1 VKNKEVEI
9 ILKEALDE
17 KTAKIKAIEYLET
30 WFKYAT
36 LIDNDF
42 LPKFKLQKIKKVV
55 MNSNERIMATNEDRI
70 YGQLTIIREKDKFI
84 TYPKTFCFDECTKIL
99 AKRYTDYMEGKEKLI
114 SFANFLR
121 SLLND
126 FKVKKT
132 KGKKYYQ
139 VSLNLMK
146 KLGKVVGKHGRGN
159 ILEARTA
166 SKNKFKPLSQDEKEW
181 LQKII
186 PRVILHMGKIA
197 YCKKYNK
204 ELPGKIN
211 KNGEID

>member
-1 VKNKEVEI
+1 MKWLTIRQTYWQFIFNINYGDFIEIKKPPSFTVDNENHLIEVKNEEVEI

-36 LIDNDF
+36 LVDNDF
-42 LPKFKLQKIKKVV
+42 LPKFKLQKTKKVV
-55 MNSNERIMATNEDRI
+55 MNSNERIIATTEDSI

-132 KGKKYYQ
+132 KEK
-139 VSLNLMK
+139 
-146 KLGKVVGKHGRGN
+146 N
-159 ILEARTA
+159 II
-166 SKNKFKPLSQDEKEW
+166 KFLYP
-181 LQKII
+181 
-186 PRVILHMGKIA
+186 
-197 YCKKYNK
+197 
-204 ELPGKIN
+204 
-211 KNGEID
+211 